1 VGSVQCE
8 RKCSHGKDANNSC
21 GWCGVPRRRRC
32 DARPDSVLRKRR
44 RAFVHGE
51 RGNGHCWFG
60 HERQCCISKRLVARR
75 HLPERQTS
83 VVEIAVTATVRSG
96 RFGERQQ
103 QISATGTGIVIDGSG
118 HILTNYHVIAGA
130 QTVEVQF
137 DDGATVSAVIGGTD
151 PANDVAVIKVDPS
164 AHSLAPA
171 TLGDA
176 STVRVGDSVLALGNP
191 FELDGT
197 LTKGIVSG
205 LNRTFAEDSNTTL
218 SGLIQTDAA
227 VNPGNSGGPLLDS
240 QGQVIGINTLLDNPT
255 GETVFVGVAF
265 AVSINTVKTELASL
279 IP

>member
-1 VGSVQCE
+1 MAKTRIIPAVG
-8 RKCSHGKDANNSC
+8 AAFLA
-21 GWCGVPRRRRC
+21 GVLVTLGLIQFFGSAGGPLSTASA
-32 DARPDSVLRKRR
+32 ARATPGS
-44 RAFVHGE
+44 GTN
-51 RGNGHCWFG
+51 GNAVSASG
-60 HERQCCISKRLVARR
+60 L
-75 HLPERQTS
+75 LPEDIYQNVRPS
-83 VVEIAVTATVRSG
+83 VVKIAVTATVSSG
-96 RFGERQQ
+96 RFGQRQQ

-118 HILTNYHVIAGA
+118 NILTNYHVIADA
-130 QTVEVQF
+130 QTIEVRF

-151 PANDVAVIKVDPS
+151 PANDIAVIKVDPS

-191 FELDGT
+191 FELEGT

-218 SGLIQTDAA
+218 TGLIQTDAA

-265 AVSINTVKTELASL
+265 AVSINTVKTELVSL